1 MSSTER
7 LSVNLSPE
15 EHRELAAL
23 AEKVRVSK
31 AWLGRRAISE
41 LLERYREREFQLPLP
56 PTAQGGMPRDQ

>member
-1 MSSTER
+1 MSSTQR
-7 LSVNLSPE
+7 LSVSLSPE

-41 LLERYREREFQLPLP
+41 LLERYREREFQLPLAS
-56 PTAQGGMPRDQ
+56 TEQDLRQVDN

>member
-1 MSSTER
+1 MSSPQR

-41 LLERYREREFQLPLP
+41 LLDRYREREFQLPL
-56 PTAQGGMPRDQ
+56 TSAEQDLRQIDR